1 MIAIDM
7 QTAMLANVIVDFV
20 GMVVMSMLW
29 YQNHDKYSGIAYW
42 VLDWILLTGGTVL
55 IALQGSIPP
64 WESIILSNSM
74 IVGGT
79 LALYFGLRLFA
90 GKKNSPLL
98 ISALLGVFAVFIAV
112 HSYFTYVHND
122 LVARSYNASIGLFL
136 TSLLGMWLLLR
147 DVSPQIRRIS
157 RGTGISFGMIALICS
172 ARIIGFSL
180 LPQTG
185 NQFLLS
191 GKFDTTMV
199 MLLVGSIVFLVFNL
213 VLMVTRRLYIETD
226 EMGDIVSRNA
236 MELQAV
242 FRTTSVGFGIMVN
255 RIFKEVNEAY
265 CLIIGY
271 SREELIGQEVRMVYP
286 TEQEYQAV
294 GQIYP
299 KVAELGAVTTE
310 IRLIRKDGVIIN
322 AILNIAAF
330 DKNDLSKGIIFS
342 ILDIT
347 ERKKL
352 EEKSNYLATFPEL
365 NPNPILELDQEGNV
379 KYQNPVSKS
388 IFPDIVNTGV
398 NHPFLA
404 DWEQVISELQD
415 AHWFGTIIH
424 EIKIGNE
431 YYEQTISAITKTQI
445 RIYARVITERKQVE
459 EALRQS
465 EEKYRLIVEQTL
477 DVIFTTNLQEEFAYV
492 SPSVKNI
499 LGYNPSE
506 LIGRRFISLVHPE
519 DIPAM
524 AGEIKKS
531 YTVGYRSSV
540 ENEYRLRHASGE
552 WRWVISSGSRVVD
565 ANGKFIYFIGI
576 IKDITERKQA
586 EVALINSE
594 EKYSTLIEQSID
606 GILILQNRLVTF
618 ANRRMSEMVG
628 YSQGEIIGKYFDQM
642 AAPEYKEMLANE
654 YRRRQAGE
662 NVSGNHELEIVAKN
676 NRKIPVETKVQPIV
690 YQEKPAVMVIIR
702 DITERKQA
710 EGAIKESEQNF
721 RNFLD
726 NASIGIRIR
735 DGEEHVLYLNQA
747 FMDIF
752 GYQSIAEAQSA
763 IPMKLYSPQ
772 SYAEYLKRSEKIPRG
787 ETVPDKVEVDV
798 VRKDGTIRHVQV
810 MGQRVPRNGKIQAQ
824 TLYIDITATKQAEN
838 ALKDSEQRYRSLF
851 ENMTDGYAYCRM
863 FYQDGHPVDFQY
875 INVNRA
881 FEKQTGL
888 TGIEGKLVSEVI
900 PGIRESDPELFER
913 YGRVALTGIPE
924 SFELFVA
931 SLKMWFSISVYS
943 PQNEYFVA
951 IFNVITERKKAE
963 EKILASLAEKETLLK
978 EVHHRVKNNMQV
990 ISSLLRLQ
998 ESKVKDKDSAALLKD
1013 SQNRIQSMALVY
1025 NKLYQSENLAGINMT
1040 DYIKE
1045 LTAGLV
1051 KSYAV
1056 NPSRVTVKIAPG
1068 DVLLDVDM
1076 AIPCG
1081 MVINELVT
1089 NSLKYAFPDNR
1100 KGQISVSLKE
1110 AANQKLELIVSD
1122 NGAGIPEKID
1132 PDNTSTLGIKLVN
1145 NLVRDQLGGKIELDR
1160 TRGTIFN
1167 ITFRRTKEEK

>member
-7 QTAMLANVIVDFV
+7 KTAMLANVIVDFV
-20 GMVVMSMLW
+20 SMVVMSMLW

-42 VLDWILLTGGTVL
+42 VLDGILLTGGTVL

-122 LVARSYNASIGLFL
+122 LIARNYNASIGLFL
-136 TSLLGMWLLLR
+136 TSLLGMWLLFR

-157 RGTGISFGMIALICS
+157 KGTGTAFGVVALICLG
-172 ARIIGFSL
+172 RIFGFSL
-180 LPQTG
+180 LPQTDSP
-185 NQFLLS
+185 FLDS

-199 MLLVGSIVFLVFNL
+199 MLLVGAIVFLVFNL
-213 VLMVTRRLYIETD
+213 VFMVTRRLYIETD

-586 EVALINSE
+586 E
-594 EKYSTLIEQSID
+594 D
-606 GILILQNRLVTF
+606 
-618 ANRRMSEMVG
+618 
-628 YSQGEIIGKYFDQM
+628 
-642 AAPEYKEMLANE
+642 
-654 YRRRQAGE
+654 
-662 NVSGNHELEIVAKN
+662 
-676 NRKIPVETKVQPIV
+676 
-690 YQEKPAVMVIIR
+690 
-702 DITERKQA
+702 
-710 EGAIKESEQNF
+710 AIKESEQNF

-772 SYAEYLKRSEKIPRG
+772 SYAEYLKRSEKISRG